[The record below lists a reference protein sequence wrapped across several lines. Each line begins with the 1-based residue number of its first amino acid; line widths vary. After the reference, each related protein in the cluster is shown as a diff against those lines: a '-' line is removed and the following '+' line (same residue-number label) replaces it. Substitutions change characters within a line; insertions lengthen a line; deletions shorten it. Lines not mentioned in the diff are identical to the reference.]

1 MKRALVSLALAF
13 LTAAPAAAYE
23 LNQVLANI
31 EKADQQVDA
40 IRFNFKQDV
49 NFTQMGSDTVV
60 SGQALFAKP
69 NRLRIHKKAPDEQLT
84 VSDGKKLWV
93 YNPSVKQ
100 VWSGSWQGWVQAKAI
115 PPGLVPVG
123 GYVADLRKRFNL
135 SLSPSNGSGVTLD
148 AEPKEKDLGY
158 SLEITV
164 STDTWMP
171 SETVYKSD
179 SAVVKTALSDLEVNP
194 DVKDADFVFKT
205 PSGVDV
211 IPLN

>member
-1 MKRALVSLALAF
+1 
-13 LTAAPAAAYE
+13 
-23 LNQVLANI
+23 
-31 EKADQQVDA
+31 
-40 IRFNFKQDV
+40 
-49 NFTQMGSDTVV
+49 MGSDTVV

-69 NRLRIHKKAPDEQLT
+69 NRLRIQKKQPDNQLT
-84 VSDGKKLWV
+84 VSDGKNLWV
-93 YNPSVKQ
+93 YNPAVKQ
-100 VWSGSWQGWVQAKAI
+100 VWSGTWQGWIQAKVI

-135 SLSPSNGSGVTLD
+135 SLSPSSGDGVTLN
-148 AEPKEKDLGY
+148 AEPKHKDLGY

-164 STDTWMP
+164 STSTWMP

-194 DVKDADFVFKT
+194 DVKEADFVFKA